1 MENLWNFAKDFL
13 DCASKQANYWSFLG
27 KRRFEN
33 GTLKFYPNV
42 KTFRLQ

>member
-27 KRRFEN
+27 KRRFET
-33 GTLKFYPNV
+33 G
-42 KTFRLQ
+42 R